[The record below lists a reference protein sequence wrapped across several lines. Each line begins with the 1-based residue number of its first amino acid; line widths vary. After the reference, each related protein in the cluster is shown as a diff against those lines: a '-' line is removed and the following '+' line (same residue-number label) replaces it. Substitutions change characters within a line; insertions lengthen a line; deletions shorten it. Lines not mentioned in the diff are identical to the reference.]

1 MTEQEI
7 REGVEKVRRER
18 ANLLQLI
25 EKPDLGLDTRQDVNQ
40 ALEEIDDLL
49 VEFER
54 TFPGG

>member
-25 EKPDLGLDTRQDVNQ
+25 EKPDLSLDTRQDVNQ